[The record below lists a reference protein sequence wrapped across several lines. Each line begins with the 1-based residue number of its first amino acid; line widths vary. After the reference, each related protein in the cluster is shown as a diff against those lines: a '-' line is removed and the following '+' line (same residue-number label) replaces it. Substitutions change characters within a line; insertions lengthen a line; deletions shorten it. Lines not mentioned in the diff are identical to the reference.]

1 MCVLGGEASLCV
13 LNKQRL
19 CVCCVAWE
27 IGGAGGRGRGG
38 DRTPNSLSTL
48 GRPSSSTSTLPPSSY
63 HQYKF
68 IVDGAWRHDETA
80 PFMPD
85 PLGNVNNWLFV
96 RRADGGAGGGGAPAG
111 AQLPLGVAPAAAAAA
126 AAAAAIPAT
135 VSAAPPASDAD
146 MAEAVPSASST
157 PPPPP
162 VPAALASGA
171 PLPPGLVAVP
181 PSSSPHGASPRV
193 GMVASGGVP
202 PPPPPPPPP
211 LPPDEPHRTR
221 AALSSFLSTATA
233 ADLVPDSGKLLLLD
247 SRLPVRLAFHALHDE
262 RCATAP
268 VWCARSRVLIG
279 TLSAS
284 DFVHALVALRSSVT
298 AGASPMSESEMDV
311 HTIERLRSAAGAP
324 GAPAQPTLPGAPSVP
339 PAPPARPLV
348 HVSPDDTLAGVV
360 RTVATQRVSV
370 APIIAPP
377 GECGPGSAA
386 APVGLASLAGVL
398 GAALRALR
406 APTTALPLLA
416 VLVGDLPLG
425 TWAPDAPPPSRP
437 PPPGA
442 TSRVDARRVAPI
454 ASVSP
459 ATPLA
464 TALSLLLEAG
474 LSALPVVDGGGGL
487 VDVYARS
494 DITSLARGSA
504 YSRLQWE
511 DVTVGQALALASLP
525 PTGWGGALGP
535 SGGPAT
541 APSAPQAP
549 RAPRVH
555 VCTPADT
562 LRAVV
567 ERLALPGVRRVYVID
582 GGARRVLAVI
592 SLSDVAA
599 FLFG

>member
-1 MCVLGGEASLCV
+1 MCTRS
-13 LNKQRL
+13 
-19 CVCCVAWE
+19 
-27 IGGAGGRGRGG
+27 RGCGLR
-38 DRTPNSLSTL
+38 L
-48 GRPSSSTSTLPPSSY
+48 GRP
-63 HQYKF
+63 
-68 IVDGAWRHDETA
+68 AR
-80 PFMPD
+80 
-85 PLGNVNNWLFV
+85 
-96 RRADGGAGGGGAPAG
+96 PA
-111 AQLPLGVAPAAAAAA
+111 
-126 AAAAAIPAT
+126 
-135 VSAAPPASDAD
+135 
-146 MAEAVPSASST
+146 
-157 PPPPP
+157 
-162 VPAALASGA
+162 
-171 PLPPGLVAVP
+171 
-181 PSSSPHGASPRV
+181 R
-193 GMVASGGVP
+193 
-202 PPPPPPPPP
+202 
-211 LPPDEPHRTR
+211 
-221 AALSSFLSTATA
+221 
-233 ADLVPDSGKLLLLD
+233 
-247 SRLPVRLAFHALHDE
+247 
-262 RCATAP
+262 
-268 VWCARSRVLIG
+268 
-279 TLSAS
+279 
-284 DFVHALVALRSSVT
+284 
-298 AGASPMSESEMDV
+298 
-311 HTIERLRSAAGAP
+311 
-324 GAPAQPTLPGAPSVP
+324 PTLPGAPSVP

-348 HVSPDDTLAGVV
+348 HVSPDDTLADVV
-360 RTVATQRVSV
+360 RTLAIQRVSV

-398 GAALRALR
+398 GTALRALR

-416 VLVGDLPLG
+416 APVGDLPLG
-425 TWAPDAPPPSRP
+425 TWAPDALPPARP

-442 TSRVDARRVAPI
+442 TPRVDARRVAPI

-494 DITSLARGSA
+494 DITALARGSA

-511 DVTVGQALALASLP
+511 DVTVGQALALTSLP
-525 PTGWGGALGP
+525 PTGLGGALGP

-541 APSAPQAP
+541 APGAPPTP